1 MFKAESVIS
10 FKFFQT
16 PVAGMQNQGIDRV
29 VEINHTCSVIEP
41 AFYLYGS
48 AELKTFYKAELV
60 RRDDIIFLEK
70 LPLFFK

>member
-41 AFYLYGS
+41 AFYL
-48 AELKTFYKAELV
+48 
-60 RRDDIIFLEK
+60 
-70 LPLFFK
+70 